1 MKSWQL
7 TQHAEWRL
15 TEIAEW
21 TAKQFGRAQALAYQ
35 DALIERINLLASGEP
50 PHARSCEVLMR
61 GCRAAPGLL
70 YYREGSHFIIMRETS
85 DKLEIL
91 DFLYERV
98 DLVSHI
104 ERLSKP

>member
-1 MKSWQL
+1 VKSWQL
-7 TQHAEWRL
+7 TQHAERRL

-35 DALIERINLLASGEP
+35 DALIEQINLLAAGKP
-50 PHARSCEVLMR
+50 PHARSCEVLMH
-61 GCRAAPGLL
+61 GHRAAPGLL
-70 YYREGSHFIIMRETS
+70 YYRERSHFIIMRKTA
-85 DKLEIL
+85 DKPEIL